1 MPQRVCSLVIFLLLS
16 LTLPSLTPTRA
27 YSRQQPTLSDRDRVR
42 LAEAFRL
49 AEEVGNKVWRDWD
62 KAPFAVLLVT
72 AEHEFLIRHPKPTND
87 FSFLKHDSLLKSDIY
102 VRRRVFQPDLLATFP
117 AVAGVSCIVIG
128 QAENTEAKR
137 STRWVLTMLHE
148 HFHQLQTSQPSYYP
162 DVEALNLAQGDKTG
176 MWMLNYPFPY
186 YSAAVSSRFSS
197 LCTLLYD
204 ALRSR
209 GTDSLN
215 VTAARYLRA
224 RREFQKTL
232 AHDDY
237 RYFSFQLWQ
246 EGVARYTEYRLSE
259 LAARGYQPG
268 SNFGSLPDFT
278 SFESEAD
285 SIYQRIVTTLPSLS
299 LSASKRLALYP
310 FGAAEALLLDAL
322 NPTWRSAYLKEKFY
336 LETYF
341 KN

>member
-1 MPQRVCSLVIFLLLS
+1 
-16 LTLPSLTPTRA
+16 
-27 YSRQQPTLSDRDRVR
+27 
-42 LAEAFRL
+42 
-49 AEEVGNKVWRDWD
+49 
-62 KAPFAVLLVT
+62 
-72 AEHEFLIRHPKPTND
+72 
-87 FSFLKHDSLLKSDIY
+87 
-102 VRRRVFQPDLLATFP
+102 
-117 AVAGVSCIVIG
+117 
-128 QAENTEAKR
+128 
-137 STRWVLTMLHE
+137 
-148 HFHQLQTSQPSYYP
+148 
-162 DVEALNLAQGDKTG
+162 
-176 MWMLNYPFPY
+176 
-186 YSAAVSSRFSS
+186 
-197 LCTLLYD
+197 
-204 ALRSR
+204 LRSR

-215 VTAARYLRA
+215 VATARYLRA

-232 AHDDY
+232 ADNDY

-322 NPTWRSAYLKEKFY
+322 NPTWRSAYLREKFY
-336 LETYF
+336 LEAYF